1 MEKDQEDHEEQVGRK
16 KYQDKYSEYQVEIK
30 NIRIYFPNI
39 RWRKIWRMR
48 TTLENLMMAK
58 NLHFR
63 KTRLIQKSE

>member
-16 KYQDKYSEYQVEIK
+16 
-30 NIRIYFPNI
+30 NIRINIPNI

>member
-16 KYQDKYSEYQVEIK
+16 K
-30 NIRIYFPNI
+30 NIRINIPNI